1 MKQKKQSF
9 VNCRLKSAE
18 LVNVDML
25 RVSIE
30 SSHAF
35 DENNWFVSNQT
46 GKWPLVFTFTNG
58 YIVELRLT
66 NPYLFS
72 EENYVVHGDEVCYIE
87 VTDVVRT
94 EAFDQLFYYSGD
106 DLGVVYSQGL
116 TTFAIWAPTA
126 TKVNVL
132 TFSTWHEDKG
142 EIHACFRDEKGVWR
156 TELSGNKEG
165 TWYLFEVYVNQEWR
179 KVVDPYA
186 KFLGV
191 NGQKAMVGD
200 LKKTELSDW
209 PILTPLQSNNDVI
222 IYELHIRDFT
232 IGRNNGITHK
242 GKYIGLTEEGTLDL
256 DQRVTG
262 LDYLER
268 LGITHVELLPVQE
281 YGSVDES
288 DRSNEENYNWG
299 YDTTHFFVPEG
310 SYASD
315 PYNGYSRIRELKA
328 LIASL
333 HQRQLR
339 VIMDVVFNHIYIR
352 EESPL
357 ELIVPGYYFRYTED
371 NEISNATGV
380 GNDFASERKMARK
393 IIVDAITYWLT
404 EFKVDG
410 FRFDLMGIL
419 DLETMKQVMEAASK
433 VKEDVFLLG
442 EGWDLPTAYPQE
454 KRAITDN
461 ARSLQE
467 ISFFQDKF
475 RDGMKGST
483 FEISSPGFI
492 SGDSFS
498 IDEIVSGVKG
508 SMELFTKPRQAI
520 NYVEAHDNHT
530 LWDKLKQVHPTE
542 DRQVL
547 QKRHKLATSIVLLS
561 QGIPFLHA
569 GQEWFRTKHG
579 TENSYN
585 QPDWVNQFSW
595 EQRAYFEDAVTY
607 TRGLIK
613 LRRAHPAF
621 RIASYKTIKEHF
633 HLLFVESDCI
643 AYHLRNLNGI
653 DRWHDIIVI
662 HNASLDYKSVR
673 LPNNNNW
680 YVVVDDR
687 VASLIPLSK
696 IGEDCALVSPIS
708 TFVCVNY
715 V

>member
-1 MKQKKQSF
+1 LKQKKESF
-9 VNCRLKSAE
+9 VNCRLKSAK
-18 LVNVDML
+18 LVSVDL
-25 RVSIE
+25 VRITIE
-30 SSHAF
+30 SSHEF
-35 DENNWFVSNQT
+35 DENNWFISNRK
-46 GKWPLVFTFTNG
+46 GRWPLVFTFTNG
-58 YIVELRLT
+58 RVVELRLT
-66 NPYLFS
+66 EPYLFS
-72 EENYVVHGDEVCYIE
+72 EDNYVIHGDEECYIE

-94 EAFDQLFYYSGD
+94 EEFDKLFYYSGD
-106 DLGVVYSQGL
+106 DLGVTY
-116 TTFAIWAPTA
+116 TNEFTYFAIWAPTA

-132 TFSTWHEDKG
+132 TFATWYEEKG
-142 EIHACFRDEKGVWR
+142 EIHACFRDRKGVWR
-156 TELSGNKEG
+156 TKLTGNKEG
-165 TWYLFEVYVNQEWR
+165 IWYLFEVFVNREWR

-191 NGQKAMVGD
+191 NGKKAMIGD
-200 LKKTELSDW
+200 HFKTELSSW
-209 PILTPLQSNNDVI
+209 PKLKPLESNNDVI

-232 IGRNNGITHK
+232 IGRNNGIFHK
-242 GKYIGLTEEGTLDL
+242 GQYLAMTEEGTQDL

-288 DRSNEENYNWG
+288 DRNNTKNYNWG
-299 YDTTHFFVPEG
+299 YDITHFFVPEG
-310 SYASD
+310 SYARD
-315 PYNGYSRIRELKA
+315 PYDGYSRIRELKA
-328 LIASL
+328 MIASF
-333 HQRQLR
+333 HQKQLR
-339 VIMDVVFNHIYIR
+339 VIMDVVFNHVYIR

-357 ELIVPGYYFRYTED
+357 ELIVPGYFFRYTEE
-371 NEISNATGV
+371 NEISNGTGV

-419 DLETMKQVMEAASK
+419 DIETMKQVMDTSVEINK
-433 VKEDVFLLG
+433 DVFLLG
-442 EGWDLPTAYPQE
+442 EGWDLSTAYPPEQ
-454 KRAITDN
+454 RAITDN
-461 ARSLQE
+461 ARSLHG
-467 ISFFQDKF
+467 ISYFQDRF

-483 FEISSPGFI
+483 FEPSSPGFI
-492 SGDSFS
+492 SGNSFS

-508 SMELFTKPRQAI
+508 SMELFVNPLQAI

-530 LWDKLKQVHPTE
+530 LWDKLKQIHPGE
-542 DRQVL
+542 DRQTL

-579 TENSYN
+579 VENSYN
-585 QPDWVNQFSW
+585 YPDWVNQFNW
-595 EQRAYFEDAVTY
+595 EQRAYFEDSVTY

-621 RIASYKTIKEHF
+621 RMESYKTIKEHF
-633 HLLFVESDCI
+633 HLLLVESDCI

-662 HNASLDYKSVR
+662 HNASQDYKRVI
-673 LPNNNNW
+673 LPKTTDW

-708 TFVCVNY
+708 TFVCANY